1 MGVYTNRSQFSAL
14 AGELSGDLYRYA
26 FWLCRDPD
34 IAEDLV
40 QETLLRAWRARSSL
54 KEQDK
59 AKQWL
64 LTILRRENARR
75 FDRQQPDLVDVDEA
89 FALASPDGVG
99 DTVLDDMRRAILDL
113 DEGYREPLV
122 LQVLLGHTTAEI
134 AEIMDMSQGAVLT
147 RLFRARK
154 QLQGVMGADAGSL
167 RQIGEKG

>member
-1 MGVYTNRSQFSAL
+1 MGVYTTRSDFAAL
-14 AGELSGDLYRYA
+14 TGELSGDLYRYA

-75 FDRQQPDLVDVDEA
+75 FERQQPEMVDVDSA
-89 FALASPDGVG
+89 FTLTSPDGVG
-99 DTVLDDMRRAILDL
+99 DTVLDDMRRAILEL

-122 LQVLLGHTTAEI
+122 LQVLLGHTTSEI
-134 AEIMDMSQGAVLT
+134 ADIMDMSQGAVLT

-154 QLQGVMGADAGSL
+154 QLQSAMGTEGAPG